1 MVSSYHFSTW
11 RIIIC
16 TPVKLEEHGQGE
28 KQKNKKSNLLIK
40 TNKQFTHS
48 LSHAKWVGGFVA
60 LFLLVIAGFVP
71 LEVHAA
77 DRSWGNIDLAKKVI
91 DNVSPVISENKTENT
106 AASLVFASDE
116 FLQKPLVVETIVTK
130 VEKSKPVVVRSK
142 AIRQIA
148 QPSKNVGISTDAR
161 SFPYGYC
168 TYYVAQKRNITW
180 SGNANAWLSNAA
192 AQGYAI
198 GQTPQV
204 GAIVSTAEGGW
215 TGHVAMVDA
224 VNGDGTITISEMNFK
239 GFGVISSRTI
249 PISYGRILGYIY

>member
-16 TPVKLEEHGQGE
+16 TPVISGEEDQGK
-28 KQKNKKSNLLIK
+28 KQKKSNLLIK

-48 LSHAKWVGGFVA
+48 LPQHSWVGGFVA
-60 LFLLVIAGFVP
+60 LFLLVVAGFLP
-71 LEVHAA
+71 TQAHAA

-91 DNVSPVISENKTENT
+91 DNVSPVVSENKTENT

-116 FLQKPLVVETIVTK
+116 FLQKPLVVETVVTK
-130 VEKSKPVVVRSK
+130 VEKPKPVVLKPKVATKVAVKSD
-142 AIRQIA
+142 
-148 QPSKNVGISTDAR
+148 NTGILTGTR

-180 SGNANAWLSNAA
+180 SGNAIAWLSNAA

-204 GAIVSTAEGGW
+204 GAIVSTAEGGR

-249 PISYGRILGYIY
+249 PISYGKILGYIY